1 MIQWRIHV
9 HIDSRDTRGFLLLRY
24 AKCILKKY
32 LCGCPRAYIR
42 GRVIHPFQREEGILP
57 FPPPPFLRG
66 RNSMPLERFGLK
78 RKMIHRIT
86 IQDTIPD
93 NIPFRLLRGNFITR
107 DTLHASRKI
116 AAGWNAGDRS
126 GSGITLWGITI
137 NIPVCCTGWENTR
150 SDFFQS
156 VCIYI
161 YIYAP
166 IFVAKRTFFMERWQT
181 IRGRN
186 KNGTQRDRYRAC

>member
-1 MIQWRIHV
+1 
-9 HIDSRDTRGFLLLRY
+9 
-24 AKCILKKY
+24 
-32 LCGCPRAYIR
+32 
-42 GRVIHPFQREEGILP
+42 
-57 FPPPPFLRG
+57 
-66 RNSMPLERFGLK
+66 MPLERFGLK

-161 YIYAP
+161 YIYMRLYSSRNVHSLWNGGKP
-166 IFVAKRTFFMERWQT
+166 SGGGIKMEHNGIDIEPVNAYIWSYT
-181 IRGRN
+181 KIISIGTKGGAWALFAVGGKGGERG
-186 KNGTQRDRYRAC
+186 